1 MAYSRRQFLAKSSA
15 ITIAFAS
22 ATKGDANL
30 PEDQESIPQ
39 KDPAGNQMVTLKNTF
54 LNPAFS
60 ARPMTR
66 WWWFGGAVTREEITR
81 ELTLMRNAGLR
92 GVELQPVYPVEV
104 DNPHR
109 GIRNLRYFSPEWFEM
124 LRYTVAETQR
134 LGMQLDF
141 TLGSGWP
148 YGGPFIPVELAARKL
163 QYIAQDII
171 GPCDFFWRF
180 GAEFPD
186 GANILA
192 IIAAPVLASLQID
205 LNHAQ
210 FLDESQISRWTV
222 PPGSWKI
229 MTFVDSPTLQQVK
242 RPTIGMEG
250 YVLDHF
256 NREALDL
263 FLDAVGNRTCG
274 ELEKTASPPFHSVFC
289 DSLEV
294 EGADWTANLLREFRA
309 RRGYDFTPHLPALWQ
324 DAGAETPHV
333 RYDYHLTLSELT
345 VNNFFRPL
353 AEWSKQHGMTAR
365 IQAHGAM
372 GDVMQGYGV
381 ADIPEGEHY
390 DGGGCQYTVDIAHRR
405 LASSAGHIYQKPLI
419 SAETYTELH
428 APLFTVTLEM
438 MKAATDAQFL
448 DGLNQIVNQGYPYSP
463 PQAGQPGWTFYAP
476 TCINHN
482 CIWWRHYPHLARYIQ
497 RTSALLQQG
506 AAVNPIGVYLPLA
519 DLYAEFGA
527 GGLHID
533 EAMERRLGAEL
544 VSGLRR
550 EGYDFDFINDHA
562 LQTIAKVESGRLL
575 AGSGVYSAVIVP
587 KSRYIPLESLNRL
600 AEFAKSGGFL
610 TFVEQAPDV
619 APGLVDQES
628 RTQRLRSI
636 LNGLW
641 ENSVQAQERALS
653 PGKGD
658 VYKAAN
664 IEDALNHL
672 QQQITPDFRIVE
684 ADGKSEAAR
693 ELAKENVGFIH
704 RRTANLDFY
713 FISNISG
720 IPRSLRAQFAV
731 GRRAPQRW
739 NAETGGIDETLV
751 YEYVELSRGNI
762 SITEVQV
769 RLEPFESCFIVFPFL
784 EHNPLVTQTNWPGPL
799 KIEPVGEKARV
810 TGLLSMKGTYTLT
823 DASGK
828 THRFTLSN
836 LPERLPITGPWRL
849 TLGDNPT
856 LNLARLVSWTEFA
869 NAKDFSGWGVYEA
882 DFELKDADKDIEWIL
897 DLGAVHETA
906 EVTLNDIPLGA
917 AWKGLRRV
925 SCSGAV
931 REGPNRLKIEVGNL
945 WINRVESLPKRD
957 LKPLSETFGIRWG
970 TGEEDMKPPVPP
982 SGLLGP
988 VQLIPAKRWT
998 ERF

>member
-1 MAYSRRQFLAKSSA
+1 MVYSRRQFLTQSSV
-15 ITIAFAS
+15 ITMALAS
-22 ATKGDANL
+22 VANGDTYL
-30 PEDQESIPQ
+30 SEGQESISQ
-39 KDPAGNQMVTLKNTF
+39 EGLAASQLIALKNTF
-54 LNPAFS
+54 LNPDFS

-81 ELTLMRNAGLR
+81 ELILMRDAGLR
-92 GVELQPVYPVEV
+92 GVELQPVYPVKV

-109 GIRNLRYFSPEWFEM
+109 GIRNIRYFSPEWFEM
-124 LRYTVAETQR
+124 LRYTVAETRR

-163 QYIAQDII
+163 QYIAQDVV
-171 GPCDFFWRF
+171 GPRDFSWRF
-180 GAEFPD
+180 GTEFPD
-186 GANILA
+186 GARILA
-192 IIAAPVLASLQID
+192 VVAAPVLASLQID
-205 LNHAQ
+205 LSRAQ
-210 FLDESQISRWTV
+210 FLHENQIADWKA
-222 PPGSWKI
+222 PPGVWKV

-256 NREALDL
+256 NQEALDL
-263 FLDAVGNRTCG
+263 FLDAVGNRTCD
-274 ELEKTASPPFHSVFC
+274 ELKNAASPPFHSVFC

-294 EGADWTANLLREFRA
+294 EGADWTTNLLKEFRV

-324 DAGAETPHV
+324 DTGAETPHV

-345 VNNFFRPL
+345 LNNFFRPL
-353 AEWSKQHGMTAR
+353 VEWSAKHGMTAR

-372 GDVMQGYGV
+372 GDVMQGYGI

-390 DGGGCQYTVDIAHRR
+390 DGGGDRYTVDIPHRR
-405 LASSAGHIYQKPLI
+405 LASSAGHIYQKKLI
-419 SAETYTELH
+419 SAETYTVLH

-497 RTSALLQQG
+497 RMSALLQQG
-506 AAVNPIGVYLPLA
+506 VAVNPIAIYLPLA

-533 EAMERRLGAEL
+533 EAMERHLGTEL
-544 VSGLRR
+544 VTGLRR

-562 LQTIAKVESGRLL
+562 LQEIAKVENGRLL
-575 AGSGVYSAVIVP
+575 AGSGAYSAVIVP
-587 KSRYIPLESLNRL
+587 KSQYIPVESLNRL

-641 ENSVQAQERALS
+641 ENGAQGQERIFS
-653 PGKGD
+653 PGKGE

-664 IEDALNHL
+664 IEGALNRL
-672 QQQITPDFRIVE
+672 QQQITPDFRIIE
-684 ADGKSEAAR
+684 AGDKSEAAR
-693 ELAKENVGFIH
+693 EFAKENVGFIH
-704 RRTANLDFY
+704 RGTADLDFY
-713 FISNISG
+713 FISNVSET
-720 IPRSLRAQFAV
+720 SQALRLQFAV
-731 GRRAPQRW
+731 GHRMPQRW
-739 NAETGGIDETLV
+739 NAETGGVDETLV
-751 YEYVELSRGNI
+751 YQYVELPRGKINV
-762 SITEVQV
+762 TEVQV
-769 RLEPFESCFIVFPFL
+769 SLGPFESCFIVFPFL
-784 EHNPLVTQTNWPGPL
+784 KHDPLVTRTNWPGPL
-799 KIEPVGEKARV
+799 KIEQAGEKVQV
-810 TGLLSMKGTYTLT
+810 TGLLSIKGEYTLT
-823 DASGK
+823 NSSGK
-828 THRFTLSN
+828 THHFMMSD
-836 LPERLPITGPWRL
+836 LPGPFPITGPWRL
-849 TLGDNPT
+849 TLGNNPS
-856 LNLARLVSWTEFA
+856 LNLERLVSWTELA
-869 NAKDFSGWGVYEA
+869 DGKNFSGWGVYEA
-882 DFELKDADKDIEWIL
+882 NFALNDPGKDIQWML

-906 EVTLNDIPLGA
+906 EVTLNGVPLGA

-925 SCSGAV
+925 SCDGVV

-945 WINRVESLPKRD
+945 WINRVESLPPRD
-957 LKPLSETFGIRWG
+957 FKLLAETYGIRWG
-970 TGEEDMKPPVPP
+970 ADEEKTKPPLPP
-982 SGLLGP
+982 SGLIGP
-988 VQLIPAKRWT
+988 VRLIPLKPWT